1 MVPQRGREKT
11 NREADRMEW
20 QKEVMGTANGKRGEA
35 GLWGRARCGLKEP
48 SPGGQV
54 YPAHLPPPYLH
65 PIPQG
70 RASGA
75 HQHPRGQQRP
85 AACPAP
91 PAVIPSPQGP
101 HAALVA
107 PTAPMLP
114 WWGREMATLSPRG
127 GGRALGARSRLWAAP
142 TESYFLQQLG
152 QGSIKNSSQEHRRDR
167 GRSCEPA
174 PESVCA
180 PRTGRA
186 RILGCLNK
194 GIVC

>member
-1 MVPQRGREKT
+1 MAERSGGESQWEARGG
-11 NREADRMEW
+11 
-20 QKEVMGTANGKRGEA
+20 GTLGA
-35 GLWGRARCGLKEP
+35 GSLRFKGTESRRPGLP
-48 SPGGQV
+48 SPSS
-54 YPAHLPPPYLH
+54 PPPYLH

-107 PTAPMLP
+107 PTAPTLP
-114 WWGREMATLSPRG
+114 WWGREMAALSPWG

-142 TESYFLQQLG
+142 TESNFPQQPG
-152 QGSIKNSSQEHRRDR
+152 QGSVKPSSREHGRDR